1 MIFKI
6 IGIAIIT
13 IILSLSVKRQNPE
26 IGSLINLVGGLMIS
40 LLLIDEGK
48 KLIDSFITMESGLNI
63 TGDYLMPALKILGI
77 AYLTELA
84 SDLAEDLDNKFLSNK
99 IIIGGK
105 ICVLLL
111 SVNILKNVIDMLMSL
126 IW

>member
-126 IW
+126 I